1 MSTEE
6 LRERFLTWQNR
17 LSAYKMAL
25 TLIEI
30 DATER
35 PLSAGARY
43 RGEKGAVL
51 SGEYMRVLK
60 EDGMQEVLEKVASGD
75 PDGDVRK
82 MAELYLKRFEDS
94 RKVPEKEYSDYQR
107 LLSESERQWLIC
119 KERADYESYW
129 PYLDK
134 LIDAFRS
141 IKMYANRG
149 EDFFDQLLDDNEEGY
164 NRVRYDELFGK
175 VRSEVVPLLREI
187 EQAEQPDTSFLH
199 KYYPAEKQRAFNRE
213 LMKFI
218 RF

>member
-17 LSAYKMAL
+17 LSAYRMAL

-35 PLSAGARY
+35 PLSAGAVY
-43 RGEKGAVL
+43 RSEKSAVL

-60 EDGMQEVLEKVASGD
+60 EDGMEEMLEKVASGD

-82 MAELYLKRFEDS
+82 MAELHLKRLEDS

-107 LLSESERQWLIC
+107 ILSESERQWLIC
-119 KERADYESYW
+119 KERADYGSYW
-129 PYLDK
+129 PYLEK
-134 LIDAFRS
+134 LVDAFRN

-164 NRVRYDELFGK
+164 NRARYDELFGK
-175 VRSEVVPLLREI
+175 VRNEVIPLLREI
-187 EQAEQPDTSFLH
+187 EQQGTDEIHPLRSFLGH
-199 KYYPAEKQRAFNRE
+199 RE
-213 LMKFI
+213 
-218 RF
+218 RV